1 MSNKVG
7 AIGRVWKLASPM
19 SLYPQGLQA
28 SPQVP
33 LTPFETDSGLGD
45 KPFDLAST
53 KLTKWYRDEGD
64 SMFHLIW
71 FRSADSRINHVGP

>member
-1 MSNKVG
+1 MDKEQQELVELSLDCEDAERCGTTRVSNKVG

-33 LTPFETDSGLGD
+33 FAPFETDSGLGRQ
-45 KPFDLAST
+45 A
-53 KLTKWYRDEGD
+53 
-64 SMFHLIW
+64 
-71 FRSADSRINHVGP
+71 V